1 MAEPKT
7 LNLDVYLSRWI
18 VEDGNYVDFRVG
30 EMRQFALEFWA
41 PSPLTRTTER
51 TMSLQQQRDH
61 SYSVS
66 GRLVFFADGVWVI
79 DCGVLAYSEQER
91 EIEAGCTVGDF
102 VRGT

>member
-1 MAEPKT
+1 MSEPKT

-66 GRLVFFADGVWVI
+66 GRLFFSLTAFGSLIVVYWPIRNRSAKLRPDA
-79 DCGVLAYSEQER
+79 L
-91 EIEAGCTVGDF
+91 
-102 VRGT
+102 